1 MNRTV
6 TAQLTAR
13 TRAGTSMAFSVAVA
27 RNEGY
32 TALAETLEITANGEA
47 VEPAVVEDLH
57 GGLLHTLTLEEPATL
72 ELNYR
77 AEVSG
82 TATAAERTE
91 ADLIRYVRPSRYCE
105 SDRLLPTS
113 YGLFGSLQGT
123 ELLQAV
129 REWVSGNISYVS
141 GSSRHTDGATDT
153 LLARRGV
160 CRDYAHLVISL
171 LRAKD
176 VPARL
181 VSVYAPGLTPM
192 DFHAVVEAWVD
203 GAWHVVD
210 ATGLAPRTNLL
221 RIATGRDASD
231 TAFLST
237 VGGSLTL
244 DTINV
249 TATADILHDDDGTS
263 PVQLG

>member
-6 TAQLTAR
+6 TAHLIAH
-13 TRAGTSMAFSVAVA
+13 TRANTSMAFSVAVA
-27 RNEGY
+27 RNAGY
-32 TALAETLEITANGEA
+32 SSVDEVLEVTADGEPVAIT
-47 VEPAVVEDLH
+47 PVEDLH
-57 GGLLHTLTLEEPATL
+57 GGILHTLTLEQPAEL

-82 TATAAERTE
+82 TATPAEKDD

-105 SDRLLPTS
+105 SDRLLPSS
-113 YGLFGSLQGT
+113 YALFGSMQGG
-123 ELLQAV
+123 ELLSAV
-129 REWVSGNISYVS
+129 REWVSGNLSYVS

-153 LLARRGV
+153 LLSRRGV

-244 DTINV
+244 DTLTV
-249 TATADILHDDDGTS
+249 TATAGTLHDDDGTS
-263 PVQLG
+263 LVQLS

>member
-1 MNRTV
+1 MHRTV
-6 TAQLTAR
+6 TAHLTAR
-13 TRAGTSMAFSVAVA
+13 TRANTSMAFSVAVA
-27 RNEGY
+27 RNAGY
-32 TALAETLEITANGEA
+32 SSVEEVLEVTANGEPVA
-47 VEPAVVEDLH
+47 LTPVEDVH
-57 GGLLHTLTLEEPATL
+57 GGVLHTLTLEQPATL
-72 ELNYR
+72 ELNYH
-77 AEVSG
+77 AEVEGSASIPE
-82 TATAAERTE
+82 TDD
-91 ADLIRYVRPSRYCE
+91 ADLIRYVRPSRYCD
-105 SDRLLPTS
+105 SDRVLPTS
-113 YGLFGSLQGT
+113 YGLFGTLQGG
-123 ELLQAV
+123 ELLAAV
-129 REWVSGNISYVS
+129 REWVNGNISYVS

-221 RIATGRDASD
+221 RIATGRDAAD

-244 DTINV
+244 DTLTV

-263 PVQLG
+263 PVQLS

>member
-1 MNRTV
+1 MHRSV
-6 TAQLTAR
+6 TARLTAR
-13 TRAGTSMAFSVAVA
+13 TRANTSMAFSVAVA
-27 RNEGY
+27 RNAGY
-32 TALAETLEITANGEA
+32 SSIDEVLEITADGQPVTPAA
-47 VEPAVVEDLH
+47 VEDIH
-57 GGLLHTLTLEEPATL
+57 GGLLHTLTLQDPATL
-72 ELNYR
+72 QLTYR
-77 AEVSG
+77 AEVAGS
-82 TATAAERTE
+82 ATAPDKDD
-91 ADLIRYVRPSRYCE
+91 ADLLRYVRPSRYCE

-113 YGLFGSLQGT
+113 YALFGSMQGR
-123 ELLQAV
+123 ELLSAV

-181 VSVYAPGLTPM
+181 VSVYAPGLSPM

-244 DTINV
+244 DTLKV
-249 TATADILHDDDGTS
+249 TAVADTLHDDDGTS
-263 PVQLG
+263 PAQLA

>member
-1 MNRTV
+1 MNRSV
-6 TAQLTAR
+6 TAHLTAR
-13 TRAGTSMAFSVAVA
+13 TRANTSMAISVAVA
-27 RNEGY
+27 RNSGY
-32 TALAETLEITANGEA
+32 SAVDEVLEITADGEP
-47 VEPAVVEDLH
+47 VTPRTIEDVH
-57 GGLLHTLTLEEPATL
+57 GGILHTLTLEQPATL

-77 AEVSG
+77 ARVSG
-82 TATAAERTE
+82 SATAPEKND

-113 YGLFGSLQGT
+113 YALFGSLQGS
-123 ELLQAV
+123 ELLSAV
-129 REWVSGNISYVS
+129 REWVSSNLSYVS

-171 LRAKD
+171 LRGKD

-203 GAWHVVD
+203 GAWHIVD

-244 DTINV
+244 DTLKV
-249 TATADILHDDDGTS
+249 TAVADTLHDDDGTS

>member
-1 MNRTV
+1 
-6 TAQLTAR
+6 
-13 TRAGTSMAFSVAVA
+13 MAFSVAVA
-27 RNEGY
+27 RNAGY
-32 TALAETLEITANGEA
+32 ASVDEILELTADGEP
-47 VEPAVVEDLH
+47 VVPATVGDVH
-57 GGLLHTLTLEEPATL
+57 GGILHTLTLEQPATL

-82 TATAAERTE
+82 AATAPEKDD

-113 YGLFGSLQGT
+113 YGLFGSMQGS
-123 ELLQAV
+123 ELLAAV
-129 REWVSGNISYVS
+129 REWVNGNLSYVS
-141 GSSRHTDGATDT
+141 GSSRHTDGASDT

-244 DTINV
+244 DTLTV
-249 TATADILHDDDGTS
+249 TATADTLHDDDGTS
-263 PVQLG
+263 PAQIS

>member
-6 TAQLTAR
+6 TAHLTAR
-13 TRAGTSMAFSVAVA
+13 TRAATSMAFSVAVA
-27 RNEGY
+27 RNADYSSIDEV
-32 TALAETLEITANGEA
+32 LEITADGEP
-47 VEPAVVEDLH
+47 VTPAVVEDLH
-57 GGLLHTLTLEEPATL
+57 GGILHTLTLEQPATL

-82 TATAAERTE
+82 SATPPEKND

-113 YGLFGSLQGT
+113 YGLFGSMQGS
-123 ELLQAV
+123 ELLSAV
-129 REWVSGNISYVS
+129 REWVSANISYVS

-192 DFHAVVEAWVD
+192 DFHAVVEAWVE
-203 GAWHVVD
+203 GTWHVVD

-244 DTINV
+244 DTLKV
-249 TATADILHDDDGTS
+249 TATADTLHDDDGTS
-263 PVQLG
+263 LVSLS